1 MSCFLRYTEQ
11 SERRCCTKDTM
22 VAGFPLAQNV
32 ELPLFASFV
41 LKYVLGS
48 KGTVPKSSVAQ
59 LPVVAV
65 HSLLFLTFYT
75 VNSRWSVAG
84 HHSGVQERLGALII
98 PSLLFKAL

>member
-1 MSCFLRYTEQ
+1 MSCFLHYAEE
-11 SERRCCTKDTM
+11 SEHRCCTKDTM
-22 VAGFPLAQNV
+22 VAGFPLAQSV

-48 KGTVPKSSVAQ
+48 KGAVPKSSVAQ

-75 VNSRWSVAG
+75 VLTVD
-84 HHSGVQERLGALII
+84 GVLQGTTVEFRKGWV
-98 PSLLFKAL
+98 P